1 MNCIKCGKEIPAD
14 APFCCWCGKKQQQ
27 SQRKAS
33 KRGNGTGS
41 VYKSGDKWTAEV
53 TRGYRIDG
61 NKKTRV
67 MVRKRGF
74 STKKEA
80 LEYIPTLFGKKER
93 EKDITFR
100 TLYDQWLPT
109 HRAGKDT
116 INCYKAAFKYFAP
129 VEFSRVRDIDI
140 DDLQECIDDCPHG
153 KRTRQNMKAVC
164 GLMYKYGIP
173 RGLAE
178 LNMAEYL
185 IVTAPDSIARE
196 GFTAEQ
202 LKKIQESI
210 GSIPYADY
218 IFSMCYLGFRPSE
231 LLMLDVLD
239 YDRAAKTLTGG
250 AKTEAGK
257 NRIVTISPKIQPI
270 IDRLAGG
277 KTSGPLF
284 CDKQGKQ
291 FKYERFRDA
300 VFYPTLAAIGIDNPI
315 ENKRHKYS
323 PHSCRHTFTTLMKR
337 VPGPDKDKQ
346 ELIGHTSPE
355 MLRYYQDVNLDDLR
369 KITDAI

>member
-1 MNCIKCGKEIPAD
+1 
-14 APFCCWCGKKQQQ
+14 
-27 SQRKAS
+27 
-33 KRGNGTGS
+33 
-41 VYKSGDKWTAEV
+41 
-53 TRGYRIDG
+53 
-61 NKKTRV
+61 
-67 MVRKRGF
+67 
-74 STKKEA
+74 
-80 LEYIPTLFGKKER
+80 
-93 EKDITFR
+93 
-100 TLYDQWLPT
+100 
-109 HRAGKDT
+109 
-116 INCYKAAFKYFAP
+116 
-129 VEFSRVRDIDI
+129 
-140 DDLQECIDDCPHG
+140 
-153 KRTRQNMKAVC
+153 
-164 GLMYKYGIP
+164 
-173 RGLAE
+173 
-178 LNMAEYL
+178 
-185 IVTAPDSIARE
+185 
-196 GFTAEQ
+196 
-202 LKKIQESI
+202 
-210 GSIPYADY
+210 
-218 IFSMCYLGFRPSE
+218 MCYLGFRPSE

-323 PHSCRHTFTTLMKR
+323 PHSCRHTFATLMKR